1 MQRKVK
7 FFSKL
12 YNIDTLDDEINTWIE
27 NRNKKLIDV
36 KLVADWENDGDYVK
50 YTATVIYTDKSEE

>member
-36 KLVADWENDGDYVK
+36 KLVADWENVGDYVK

>member
-50 YTATVIYTDKSEE
+50 YTATVIYTDRTEE

>member
-1 MQRKVK
+1 MRRKVK
-7 FFSKL
+7 FFGKL

-50 YTATVIYTDKSEE
+50 YTATVIYTDRTEE